1 MCKACV
7 WFCLAQRPHLQKP
20 FPQLV
25 LFAMVLLQGSRQK
38 LGEQGIFS
46 VVICSKGKDIA
57 PSGIPV
63 SLLNLEYRTFCLM
76 RES

>member
-1 MCKACV
+1 MCEASV

-20 FPQLV
+20 SPRLV
-25 LFAMVLLQGSRQK
+25 LAMVLLQGSRQK